1 MVLRC
6 NGRGAWVGG
15 ARIEVV
21 VGYHF
26 GVKHPYI
33 CMLDVGGRDKRRRG
47 KGEVSKMLDNPN
59 HRRYAPTQS
68 KST

>member
-1 MVLRC
+1 ME
-6 NGRGAWVGG
+6 GAWVGG
-15 ARIEVV
+15 AKIEVV

-33 CMLDVGGRDKRRRG
+33 CTLDVGGRDKE
-47 KGEVSKMLDNPN
+47 EVRKMLDNPN